1 MEKLLTDRSQKLIE
15 MLLMEPKIAEAVF
28 MDVEHREAYKILD
41 INQDGTLTLGKRSV
55 RWWNKLF
62 NLEKTISFRD
72 FAFSVLR
79 ALVGMANNLNKNTIL
94 QGLSRELI
102 AKAVLEKKYDF
113 VVDRLFDVARFA
125 VENGTLNTVATPANG
140 KEMPE
145 SRGER
150 VVVKEVPTQRDVN
163 VVLENKGYIPV
174 RDSLGNVL
182 LNLRVKVDGYTLDRC

>member
-1 MEKLLTDRSQKLIE
+1 MENNLSDKSKKLIGL
-15 MLLMEPKIAEAVF
+15 LLMEPKIAEAVF
-28 MDVEHREAYKILD
+28 MDIEHREAYKILD

-55 RWWNKLF
+55 RWWNRMF

-72 FAFSVLR
+72 FAFSTFS

-102 AKAVLEKKYDF
+102 AKSVLDKKFDF

-125 VENGTLNTVATPANG
+125 IEDGTLNTVATPANG
-140 KEMPE
+140 KTTPE
-145 SRGER
+145 PNRIIDKDIR
-150 VVVKEVPTQRDVN
+150 VIV
-163 VVLENKGYIPV
+163 ENGGYIPV

-182 LNLRVKVDGYTLDRC
+182 LNLRMKVDGYTIDRL

>member
-1 MEKLLTDRSQKLIE
+1 MEKNLSDKSLKLIE

-55 RWWNKLF
+55 RWWNRLF
-62 NLEKTISFRD
+62 NLEKTISFKD
-72 FAFSVLR
+72 FAFNAFK
-79 ALVGMANNLNKNTIL
+79 ALVGMAENLNKNKIL

-102 AKAVLEKKYDF
+102 AKAVLDKNFDF

-125 VENGTLNTVATPANG
+125 TESGVINTVATPANG
-140 KEMPE
+140 KAMPE
-145 SRGER
+145 PEHPQAVIG
-150 VVVKEVPTQRDVN
+150 VALQ
-163 VVLENKGYIPV
+163 NKGYVPV

-182 LNLRVKVDGYTLDRC
+182 LNLRVKVDGYSFDQC

>member
-1 MEKLLTDRSQKLIE
+1 MEKNLTDKSQKLIE

-28 MDVEHREAYKILD
+28 MDIEQRESYKILD

-62 NLEKTISFRD
+62 NMEKTISFRD
-72 FAFSVLR
+72 FAFNAFR

-94 QGLSRELI
+94 QGLSQELI
-102 AKAVLEKKYDF
+102 AKAVLEKNYDF

-125 VENGTLNTVATPANG
+125 VEDGTLNTVATPANG
-140 KEMPE
+140 KAMPE
-145 SRGER
+145 RQQDA
-150 VVVKEVPTQRDVN
+150 VVKVALQ
-163 VVLENKGYIPV
+163 NKGYIPV

-182 LNLRVKVDGYTLDRC
+182 LNLRVKVDGYSFDDL

>member
-1 MEKLLTDRSQKLIE
+1 MEKNLTDKSQKLIE

-72 FAFSVLR
+72 FAFSAFR
-79 ALVGMANNLNKNTIL
+79 ALVGMANNLNKNVIL
-94 QGLSRELI
+94 QGLSQELI

-125 VENGTLNTVATPANG
+125 VENGKLNTVATPANG

-145 SRGER
+145 ARPEAVIGISL
-150 VVVKEVPTQRDVN
+150 Q
-163 VVLENKGYIPV
+163 NKGYIPI
-174 RDSLGNVL
+174 RDSVGNVL
-182 LNLRVKVDGYTLDRC
+182 LNLRVKVDGYTFDRY